1 MATVFSLGSPAFPPG
16 GQIPRGHTCEG
27 EDVSPP
33 LRWSG
38 APDGTAAFALVVDD
52 RDARGFIHWVVA
64 DIPPG
69 TTEMAAG
76 LQADPGADSP
86 AGGSGAPTQGRND
99 FGRQGWGGPCPPRG
113 SGDHRYVF
121 TLWALSNTL
130 GLGGNPSGADVRA
143 AAAARSLGSAVL
155 EGTFRR

>member
-1 MATVFSLGSPAFPPG
+1 MATAFSLGSPAFSSG
-16 GQIPRGHTCEG
+16 GSIPRRHSCEG
-27 EDVSPP
+27 EDISPP

-38 APDGTAAFALVVDD
+38 APEATAAFALVVDD
-52 RDARGFIHWVVA
+52 RDARGFVHWVVA

-69 TTEMAAG
+69 TTELAEG
-76 LQADPGADSP
+76 LQADPGAG
-86 AGGSGAPTQGRND
+86 AGSSGPPTQGRND

-121 TLWALSNTL
+121 TLWALSIPL
-130 GLGGNPSGADVRA
+130 GLGASPSGAEVRA